1 MNRRQLLALAG
12 LAAVV
17 LLAGCGLGPSDIP
30 DDELRENA
38 TYDWD
43 VNATA
48 TFDISRSSYAAVV
61 NVSNSSELEVWRRDP
76 IEGDNPV
83 NLRALQF
90 RFRNGTVVNATEAN
104 LTATRNQDR
113 TVIGLP
119 ADEGLVGYTAS
130 RGDKQFG
137 TPAFVDGSYE
147 FVLPPGARVGIPLL
161 SQAGPGGW
169 TSSVE
174 DNRMTVRW
182 ANVTRG
188 SVSVRYYLQRDILI
202 FGSLAA
208 IMVVAGVVGTLYY
221 KRQLSELEETRK
233 ELGLD
238 VETEDDDDFRDDGP
252 PPGMR

>member
-1 MNRRQLLALAG
+1 MNRRHILALGA

-17 LLAGCGLGPSDIP
+17 LLAGCGGTSEIP
-30 DDELRENA
+30 ADDLSENA

-48 TFDISRSSYAAVV
+48 TFDISRSSYAAIVQV
-61 NVSNSSELEVWRRDP
+61 TNSSELEVWRRDP

-90 RFRNGTVVNATEAN
+90 RYTNGTVVNATEAN
-104 LTATRNQDR
+104 LTATRNNDR
-113 TVIGLP
+113 TIVGLP
-119 ADEGLVGYTAS
+119 DDEGLVGYTAA

-147 FVLPPGARVGIPLL
+147 FVLPPGARIGIPLL

-169 TSSVE
+169 SSTVE

-182 ANVTRG
+182 DNVTRG
-188 SVSVRYYLQRDILI
+188 SVSARYYLERDILI
-202 FGSLAA
+202 FGSVAA
-208 IMVVAGVVGTLYY
+208 ILVVVGTFGTLYY
-221 KRQLSELEETRK
+221 RRQLQEIKEKRQGI
-233 ELGLD
+233 GLD
-238 VETEDDDDFRDDGP
+238 VETEDDDDFGNDGP